1 MSAVAIPKLTPGDRD
16 WLKVM
21 SASKVSAMLGLSPW
35 ESRYSLWQRM
45 AGRID
50 PQPDDDQKRR
60 GHYLEPV
67 IAEWWG
73 DQHPEYAQVSAGSV
87 HHAERPWQV
96 VTPDRL
102 VFGEDAGAA
111 GCEPIALLEVKTAAN
126 DWEWG
131 APGTDEIP
139 IYYRCQVQWALDVF
153 GLDTCHVAVLTSYLE
168 FREYVVRYDAEDAA
182 YLRKQA
188 QAFLAS
194 LDAGEAPDI
203 DDHDQTYEAVRQ
215 LHPDIDGTDWPLDP
229 QLAAEYADAVTNYG
243 AAARAKKH
251 ASAKVLDAMG
261 TARRAMSGTEHYA
274 TRQARGTGT
283 PFLVASRGL
292 TRERR

>member
-1 MSAVAIPKLTPGDRD
+1 MTTAVPIPKLLPGDPD

-50 PQPDDDQKRR
+50 PQPDDAQKRR

-67 IAEWWG
+67 IAKWWH
-73 DQHPEYAQVSAGSV
+73 DQRPELGLRTTGSW
-87 HHAERPWQV
+87 HHKDRPWQV

-102 VFGEDAGAA
+102 VVRTPRARK
-111 GCEPIALLEVKTAAN
+111 PVALLEVKTAAN

-131 APGTDEIP
+131 TPGTDEIP
-139 IYYRCQVQWALDVF
+139 VYYQCQAQWALDVF
-153 GLDTCHVAVLTSYLE
+153 GLDVCHVAVLTSYLE
-168 FREYVVRYDAEDAA
+168 FREYVVHYDAEDAA

-188 QAFLAS
+188 LEFLAS
-194 LDAGEAPDI
+194 LEAGDAPDI

-215 LHPDIDGTDWPLDP
+215 LHPDIDGTDHQLDP
-229 QLAAEYADAVTNYG
+229 QLAADYAAAVTQYG

-251 ASAKVLDAMG
+251 ASARVIDAMG
-261 TARRAMSGTEHYA
+261 NARRAMCGDDHYA
-274 TRQARGTGT
+274 TRQARGEGT

-292 TRERR
+292 TQERR